1 VPFAAALT
9 LASASASDLLQVPGG
24 KLVHKDCVHEVPSGT
39 TIEETDSH
47 FVFTFPDGTSESREL
62 CHRNMTK
69 LGVSHGNAW
78 KAWAQFKLPGSNTV
92 TSLSNSWIVPE
103 TPTSEGA
110 LLYYWNGIEDGGSS
124 GGGGVLQ
131 PVLQHASGGSWGIK
145 SWYVGTGGTV
155 TSGLVP
161 TPAGSKVVGSMV
173 QNSDGTWTCTGAPEG
188 GESAT
193 LNFNRRTPVFTYA
206 YEVLEAYSMGD
217 CSMYP
222 PQPEGVRFT
231 DTKVAFDGVDATD
244 QVQWVPYSCP
254 SGPGCTGS
262 TSCGEKATV
271 DGGDVIISYRVSSDV
286 LV

>member
-1 VPFAAALT
+1 M
-9 LASASASDLLQVPGG
+9 
-24 KLVHKDCVHEVPSGT
+24 
-39 TIEETDSH
+39 
-47 FVFTFPDGTSESREL
+47 ES
-62 CHRNMTK
+62 
-69 LGVSHGNAW
+69 LG
-78 KAWAQFKLPGSNTV
+78 

-103 TPTSEGA
+103 TPTSQGA

-161 TPAGSKVVGSMV
+161 TPVGSKVVGSMV

-206 YEVLEAYSMGD
+206 YEVLEAYSMGS
-217 CSMYP
+217 CSMYLLSQRVFVSLTP
-222 PQPEGVRFT
+222 KLHLMVWMPQ
-231 DTKVAFDGVDATD
+231 TKSSGCHIRVQAALVARARPAAMRKQLLMVGT
-244 QVQWVPYSCP
+244 
-254 SGPGCTGS
+254 
-262 TSCGEKATV
+262 
-271 DGGDVIISYRVSSDV
+271 
-286 LV
+286 